1 MVRTNAATACKVPA
15 PPTPLCTRWRRTPPW
30 SRVAHLALGTCFWP
44 TSFWSNRPKTGPGVG
59 GMGGALFR
67 PLRRR
72 AILRPQPTQTPQR
85 FPGARARD
93 VGSKTS
99 NRRRP
104 TKDEDGGR
112 GRRATD
118 HGRRKTAGATM
129 KHDRPKP
136 FVFSKRLAQRPCGR
150 TVMAAAAP
158 VYNRSWLTGRACPSG
173 VYEWAVSECPASQT
187 SVAST
192 NCFFQQANRRL
203 FSLQT
208 VRGGPSQSELFGGIV
223 AAAWGLSR
231 TGLTGTRCPIVFNR
245 GMSRRRWCQRVSSG
259 PCGRSSPTMSRFQR
273 ISRNSWSSRWTAR

>member
-1 MVRTNAATACKVPA
+1 
-15 PPTPLCTRWRRTPPW
+15 
-30 SRVAHLALGTCFWP
+30 
-44 TSFWSNRPKTGPGVG
+44 
-59 GMGGALFR
+59 
-67 PLRRR
+67 
-72 AILRPQPTQTPQR
+72 
-85 FPGARARD
+85 
-93 VGSKTS
+93 
-99 NRRRP
+99 
-104 TKDEDGGR
+104 
-112 GRRATD
+112 
-118 HGRRKTAGATM
+118 
-129 KHDRPKP
+129 
-136 FVFSKRLAQRPCGR
+136 
-150 TVMAAAAP
+150 MAAAAP

-273 ISRNSWSSRWTAR
+273 ISRNSWSSRWTAREKKGRRGNAPGPGTWWDAQLFVRPRPAGPTLVGPLNLVGPRWRDTAASRFAGGLLPKVSVCNCPHPSSSGPTAKVSESSIGSLEGRRSVCFAQPPGVVTMVKGNKIFNISRSLCPESGPILHTGGPRCAIPNLS